1 MKTERYVAK
10 QDAKG
15 WFVGDRWHLKV
26 VSRHPSQAAAEYAAN
41 YWNRAWDRASVGAS
55 R

>member
-1 MKTERYVAK
+1 MKTGRYVAR

-15 WFVGDRWHLKV
+15 WFVGDRFYLKV
-26 VSRHPSQAAAEYAAN
+26 ISRHPGKAAAEYAAR
-41 YWNRAWDRASVGAS
+41 YWNRAWDRAGMVM